1 MATNWVVENFCIIQ
15 ESGGNILA
23 EDSDYISLQ
32 EYNNTVWTE
41 QTSTG
46 SG

>member
-1 MATNWVVENFCIIQ
+1 MATNWVIEDFCLVQ

-23 EDSDYISLQ
+23 EDSDYIALQ
-32 EYNNTVWTE
+32 EFNSTVWTE

>member
-1 MATNWVVENFCIIQ
+1 MATNWVVEDFCLLQ
-15 ESGGNILA
+15 ESGGNILTEA
-23 EDSDYISLQ
+23 EDFIALD
-32 EYNNTVWTE
+32 EYNSTDWTE

>member
-1 MATNWVVENFCIIQ
+1 MATNWVVENFIIIQ

-23 EDSDYISLQ
+23 EDSDYIALQ
-32 EYNNTVWTE
+32 EFNNTVWAE

>member
-1 MATNWVVENFCIIQ
+1 MATNWVVENFLIIQ